1 MCTGEISCIYPAL
14 SCHVGRAN
22 SHRAGIFPG
31 TYFNLT
37 MTAPTPILNPKHV
50 PRALSSSSLSAAAET
65 RAPQRNAE
73 NSQEMTQMHFSNSVG
88 GYVGS
93 CRVKSNRSGRR

>member
-1 MCTGEISCIYPAL
+1 MHGGDFLYLLAL
-14 SCHVGRAN
+14 SCHVGQAH
-22 SHRAGIFPG
+22 SHRAGIFLG

-50 PRALSSSSLSAAAET
+50 PRALSSSSLSAAAEA

-88 GYVGS
+88 EYVGS
-93 CRVKSNRSGRR
+93 CRVTSNRSGRR